1 MNKDA
6 SVTIASNYIC
16 FSKMSAYIKSALLEY
31 THKLISFEKKKEKYG
46 KTILVRKNV
55 YAASDCNRSELRF
68 HINQYGDILKYL
80 KNIGYGE
87 HNFDIQP
94 IANYDAKA
102 VDYQIIDDK
111 KPFGYQTEIIDYL
124 VAKGKTKVIN
134 LPTGMGKTL
143 CALRAVAAIKERL
156 LIVILGRYVNKW
168 IDDVKETFA
177 LQESDL
183 LVIRGSKELNHAC
196 YEALLGNIT
205 AKVIICTSTTMQR
218 YIKEWEYGNH
228 YGFVLPPDKF
238 MPTLQIGIKLIDEC
252 HQFFHLNYKIDL
264 YTHVNKSIYLSATL
278 EPSDKFLKK
287 MYGIIYPIETRMR
300 GADNERYIDVL
311 AIAYNIEGNP
321 WCKRNGVYSHVSY
334 ENEILKYP
342 RCAQAYVEL
351 IHDLVKEYFL
361 EKKQSGQKMLIFA
374 STVAMCIRIRD
385 YLRQMITDHSIVKY
399 TAEDNWEEL
408 HNNDIVVSTMG
419 SSGTAVDI
427 ANLKVCL
434 NTVSISSIQQNIQSL
449 GRLRKLVRYEND
461 NPMYLY
467 LYAPRIERQNAYH
480 NAKLELFKGLCK
492 SHIVVR
498 KEYCLNFK
506 PNK

>member
-6 SVTIASNYIC
+6 SVTIASNHIC
-16 FSKMSAYIKSALLEY
+16 FYKMSPHIKAALLEY
-31 THKLISFEKKKEKYG
+31 THRLIAFEKKKEKYG
-46 KTILVRKNV
+46 KTILVKRNV

-68 HINQYGDILKYL
+68 HINQYDDIFKYL
-80 KNIGYGE
+80 KNIGYSE
-87 HNFDIQP
+87 HNIDIKP
-94 IANYDAKA
+94 YTNYEAKR
-102 VDYQIIDDK
+102 VDYDIIDEK
-111 KPFGYQTEIIDYL
+111 KPYDYQTEIIDYL
-124 VAKGKTKVIN
+124 VAEGKTKVIN

-168 IDDVKETFA
+168 IGDVKDAFNLE
-177 LQESDL
+177 ESDL
-183 LVIRGSKELNHAC
+183 LVIRGSKDLNNAC

-205 AKVIICTSTTMQR
+205 AKIIICTSTTMQR

-287 MYGIIYPIETRMR
+287 MYTIIYPYETRMK
-300 GADNERYIDVL
+300 GMDNERYIDVL
-311 AIAYNIEGNP
+311 AIAYKIEGNP

-334 ENEILKYP
+334 ENEILKNKQ
-342 RCAQAYVEL
+342 CTDTYVEL
-351 IHDLVKEYFL
+351 IYDVVNEHFL
-361 EKKQSGQKMLIFA
+361 EKKQVGQKMLIFA
-374 STVAMCIRIRD
+374 STVAMCVRIRD
-385 YLRQMITDHSIVKY
+385 YLRQKITNHSIVKY

-427 ANLKVCL
+427 ADLKVCL

-449 GRLRKLVRYEND
+449 GRLRKLVRYKDD
-461 NPMYLY
+461 NPIYLY
-467 LYAPRIERQNAYH
+467 LYAPRIERQNSYH
-480 NAKLELFKGLCK
+480 NAKLELFKDLCRT
-492 SHIVVR
+492 HTVLR
-498 KEYCLNFK
+498 KDHCLDFK

>member
-1 MNKDA
+1 MNNHA
-6 SVTIASNYIC
+6 CVTIASNYIC
-16 FSKMSAYIKSALLEY
+16 FYKMSAHIKTVLLEY
-31 THKLISFEKKKEKYG
+31 THKLIAFEKKKEKYG
-46 KTILVRKNV
+46 KTILVKRNV

-68 HINQYGDILKYL
+68 HINQYDDIFKYL
-80 KNIGYGE
+80 KNIGYKE
-87 HNFDIQP
+87 DHFDIQRL
-94 IANYDAKA
+94 ANSVAKA
-102 VDYQIIDDK
+102 VDYQITDDK

-124 VAKGKTKVIN
+124 VADGKTKVIN

-168 IDDVKETFA
+168 IDDVKDAFHLE
-177 LQESDL
+177 ESDL
-183 LVIRGSKELNHAC
+183 LVIRGSKDLNNAC

-218 YIKEWEYGNH
+218 YIKEWEYGNQ

-287 MYGIIYPIETRMR
+287 MYSIIYPIETRMK

-311 AIAYNIEGNP
+311 AIAYKIEGNP

-334 ENEILKYP
+334 ENEILKHSM
-342 RCAQAYVEL
+342 CTQAYVVL
-351 IHDLVKEYFL
+351 IHELVKEYFL
-361 EKKQSGQKMLIFA
+361 EKKQRGQKMLIFA
-374 STVAMCIRIRD
+374 STVAMCIQIRD
-385 YLRQMITDHSIVKY
+385 YLRQTIRNLSIVKY

-427 ANLKVCL
+427 ADLKVCL

-467 LYAPRIERQNAYH
+467 LYAPRIERQHSYH
-480 NAKLELFKGLCK
+480 KAKLELFKDLCK
-492 SHIVVR
+492 SHSVVR
-498 KEYCLNFK
+498 KDHCLNFK
-506 PNK
+506 SNK